1 MTDQP
6 PQAQFIVSEPAHSKE
21 QFSLA
26 RVQMIESF
34 VRFEA
39 EITKIILRFEPQFEA
54 GSPLVSKL
62 NKLKTLG
69 KFEKSQLT
77 DKAIKRFEGLG
88 CEIAKQTKIRNDLV
102 HGLMT
107 VVTHEGVAKAAFQ
120 NATDLAK
127 EFPQFTLLAL
137 TDLDEG
143 RKQLNNV
150 ANQLKQLTN
159 PSSQPQPL
167 PGAAAGP

>member
-1 MTDQP
+1 MTHQP
-6 PQAQFIVSEPAHSKE
+6 PQAQFVVSEAAPSKE

-26 RVQMIESF
+26 RIQMIESF
-34 VRFEA
+34 VRLEA

-54 GSPLVSKL
+54 GSPLISKL
-62 NKLKTLG
+62 NKLKTFG
-69 KFEKSQLT
+69 KLEKGQLSE
-77 DKAIKRFEGLG
+77 KAAKRFEGLG
-88 CEIAKQTKIRNDLV
+88 YEIAKQTKIRNDLV
-102 HGLMT
+102 HGIMT
-107 VVTHEGVAKAAFQ
+107 VVIHEGVAKAALQ

-127 EFPQFTLLAL
+127 EFPQFTLLAI

-159 PSSQPQPL
+159 PPSPPQPS
-167 PGAAAGP
+167 PGATTGP